1 MSLIKLDSIS
11 KHYNGGDEIVKALDD
26 ISLEID
32 EGEFLAICGPSGS
45 GKSTLLNILGV
56 LSTPTNGSVIIDKI
70 DVYGLGSEKKADFR
84 SDYIGF
90 IFQAFQLVPYLT
102 ALENVMLPLAI
113 TPGRKS
119 EKRSTALQILDQV
132 GLYKKVDK
140 LPNQLSGGE
149 NQRVAIARA
158 LVNEPEILL
167 ADELTGNLDSKT
179 SKEVMSLLV
188 DLKNKGKTIIMVT
201 HEGNIADYADS
212 AINLL
217 DGVIENNNGGTL
229 K

>member
-1 MSLIKLDSIS
+1 MSLIKLDYVS
-11 KHYNGGDEIVKALDD
+11 KHYNGGEETVKALDN
-26 ISLEID
+26 ISLEINKGD
-32 EGEFLAICGPSGS
+32 FIAVCGPSGS

-56 LSTPTNGSVIIDKI
+56 LSTPTSGSVLIDSI
-70 DVYGLGSEKKADFR
+70 DVYNLDTEKKADFR
-84 SDYIGF
+84 FDYMGF

-113 TPGRKS
+113 TKGRKNEKGKRAS
-119 EKRSTALQILDQV
+119 EILKHV
-132 GLYKKVDK
+132 GLGKKLNK

-179 SKEVMSLLV
+179 SKEVMNLLV
-188 DLKNKGKTIIMVT
+188 DLNKRGKTIIMVT
-201 HEGNIADYADS
+201 HEGDIAQYANS
-212 AINLL
+212 EINLL
-217 DGVIENNNGGTL
+217 DGMIEKQGGVL
-229 K
+229 